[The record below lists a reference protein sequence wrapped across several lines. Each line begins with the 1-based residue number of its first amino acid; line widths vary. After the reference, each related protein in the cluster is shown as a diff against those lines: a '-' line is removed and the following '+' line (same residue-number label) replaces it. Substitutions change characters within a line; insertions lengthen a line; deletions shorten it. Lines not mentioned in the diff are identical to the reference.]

1 MRNFGLGVLF
11 AVAVF
16 GWIGR
21 MDYQDELKQ
30 QALYCQMVRDGL
42 WGDYNGNYSKIC
54 PTLDD
59 RSVPPSQVSAYSEHV
74 VPSQPRIGS
83 QVF

>member
-42 WGDYNGNYSKIC
+42 WGDYNGNYTKIC
-54 PTLDD
+54 PTPND
-59 RSVPPSQVSAYSEHV
+59 RSVLPAQVSPYSGAT
-74 VPSQPRIGS
+74 VPAQPRFGS
-83 QVF
+83 QVL